1 MMINDKVN
9 ELKKALDE
17 TLSCE
22 KEKIE
27 EACNLLKECLISGG
41 KILVCGNGGSAA
53 EAQHMSAEF
62 ISRLKDDRR
71 ALASIALTTDSSI
84 LTACG
89 NDYGFEKIFSR
100 QVDALACE
108 KDVLVCLTTSGKSPN
123 LIEAAKSARE
133 LKCKVLSLT
142 GINESL
148 LEKESD
154 LTIKCQSDKTA
165 RIQEVQLF
173 IIHHL
178 VGEAEKPF
186 LDKQYI

>member
-1 MMINDKVN
+1 MINDKVN

-62 ISRLKDDRR
+62 ISRLKEDRR

-173 IIHHL
+173 LIHHL
-178 VGEAEKPF
+178 VGESEKPF
-186 LDKQYI
+186 LDNQ

>member
-1 MMINDKVN
+1 MIIEKAD
-9 ELKKALDE
+9 ELKKVLDE
-17 TLSCE
+17 TLSIEKHKIDCACE
-22 KEKIE
+22 M
-27 EACNLLKECLISGG
+27 LKHCLISGG

-62 ISRLKDDRR
+62 ISRLKDDRK

-89 NDYGFEKIFSR
+89 NDYGFEKVFSR

-123 LIEAAKSARE
+123 LIEAAKSAKR
-133 LKCKVLSLT
+133 LSCKVLSLT
-142 GINESL
+142 GINESP

-154 LTIKCQSDKTA
+154 LTIKCRSDKTA

-173 IIHHL
+173 LIHHL

-186 LDKQYI
+186 LNNQ